1 MLDGRAC
8 PPNVTEG
15 VIAMKQPVEN
25 DFEVTG
31 TGAGVEVIFK
41 STNSHY
47 SYNRLVD
54 DRDIARFGPIS
65 PARVR
70 HAGRTGDTGDY
81 SSADVEAMALRLA
94 AAAVGR

>member
-1 MLDGRAC
+1 
-8 PPNVTEG
+8 
-15 VIAMKQPVEN
+15 MKQPVEN
-25 DFEVTG
+25 DFEVTV

-41 STNSHY
+41 PTNSHY

-70 HAGRTGDTGDY
+70 QRRTHRGYRRLFIGGRGGDGSPLGSRRRWTMNDI
-81 SSADVEAMALRLA
+81 VRA
-94 AAAVGR
+94 APASVGPM

>member
-1 MLDGRAC
+1 
-8 PPNVTEG
+8 
-15 VIAMKQPVEN
+15 MKQPVGN
-25 DFEVTG
+25 DFEVTV

-41 STNSHY
+41 PTNSHY